1 MRWHLYRLEQR
12 VREAFLRNAFPE
24 YEQPELR
31 RLARAIYS
39 LPYLPNRAFCLWR
52 FEGLRYEQIAER
64 MGISVRRVEKELG
77 CAMGMIVRSR
87 DRQERKG
94 W

>member
-1 MRWHLYRLEQR
+1 MQSTRFHTCPIGPSASGGLK
-12 VREAFLRNAFPE
+12 AF
-24 YEQPELR
+24 
-31 RLARAIYS
+31 
-39 LPYLPNRAFCLWR
+39 
-52 FEGLRYEQIAER
+52 YEQIAER

>member
-1 MRWHLYRLEQR
+1 MY
-12 VREAFLRNAFPE
+12 VAGPCGIGG
-24 YEQPELR
+24 YEPFYPPKQTYV
-31 RLARAIYS
+31 RLARAIHS